1 MMTARN
7 AGMRAIGVS
16 WGFRPV
22 EELLEAGAEVILE
35 TPGDLLAWLV
45 E

>member
-22 EELLEAGAEVILE
+22 EELLEAGAEVILGSPSE
-35 TPGDLLAWLV
+35 LLEWV
-45 E
+45 G

>member
-1 MMTARN
+1 
-7 AGMRAIGVS
+7 MRAIGVS